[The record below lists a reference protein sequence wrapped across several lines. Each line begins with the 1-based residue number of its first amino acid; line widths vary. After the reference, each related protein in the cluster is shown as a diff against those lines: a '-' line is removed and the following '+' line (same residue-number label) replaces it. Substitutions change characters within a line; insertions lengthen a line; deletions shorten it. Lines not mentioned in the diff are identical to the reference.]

1 MVKTAE
7 AMTPA
12 DALARMFRREREKFD
27 AELLQQFIRCLGVYP
42 PGSVVQLSNDA
53 IGLVVN
59 VNSGRLLHPT
69 LMLYEP
75 TVPKEE
81 AMLLDLNDE
90 PELTVARTL
99 QPNVLSPE
107 VYDYL
112 SPRSRISYYAEG
124 SPPKTR

>member
-1 MVKTAE
+1 
-7 AMTPA
+7 MTPA

-27 AELLQQFIRCLGVYP
+27 TGLLQHFIRCLGVYP

-59 VNSGRLLHPT
+59 VNPGKLLQPT

-81 AMLLDLNDE
+81 ALTLDLNEE
-90 PELTVARTL
+90 PELTVVRTL
-99 QPNVLSPE
+99 HPNSLTRAIHE
-107 VYDYL
+107 YL

-124 SPPKTR
+124 SKEKTR